1 MSMEPGTRSWFEVY
15 LAAFNSA
22 DFEGFGAFYDDRVEF
37 RGRAIQ
43 TVGKDAVLDFYRK
56 VRARL
61 DERVELLSFVGSP
74 ALCAA
79 EILTTLRAHDDW
91 PDFPTGPLA
100 AGEIRQSTAFVFY
113 DLVDGR
119 FTRIRSCRVQ

>member
-1 MSMEPGTRSWFEVY
+1 MSAEPGSPSWFAAY

-22 DFEGFGAFYDDRVEF
+22 DFDGFGAFYDDRVEF
-37 RGRAIQ
+37 LGRAFQ
-43 TVGKDAVLDFYRK
+43 AVGKDAVLEFYRK

-74 ALCAA
+74 TICAA
-79 EILTTLRAHDDW
+79 EISTTLRAHEDW
-91 PDFPTGPLA
+91 PDFPTGPLL
-100 AGEIRQSTAFVFY
+100 AGVVRHSTAFVFY
-113 DLVDGR
+113 DIAGGR